1 MKKVWIQSPL
11 DRLPLHVKQSLVA
24 MLTTGGR
31 DGHGINY
38 AQACQRLKTEF
49 GVQTSKA
56 ALCGFYHR
64 HRPVQTGVIEAEV
77 TPAADNTF
85 TITVRVR
92 LVQNPRTDECH
103 LSLHPEQ
110 KPRNNHKR

>member
-1 MKKVWIQSPL
+1 MKKTRIQSPL

-85 TITVRVR
+85 TIIVKVR
-92 LVQNPRTDECH
+92 LVRDLEARAAHEPLDQIFRPK
-103 LSLHPEQ
+103 Q
-110 KPRNNHKR
+110 